1 MTRALLVIDVQN
13 LLVAAK
19 PYAISER
26 LILWQEAIEL
36 CRKQQIEVIYVRHTD
51 QEFVKGTEGWQIH
64 SSLSPREDEMVVDKH
79 YNSAFKDTNLH
90 VYLQSKGITSLLICG
105 MQTEYCIDT
114 TVKVAFELGYQVA
127 VVEGGTTTFGDED
140 IDAAVLIEHY
150 ENIWADCFAEVDFLE
165 ELLKEETE

>member
-1 MTRALLVIDVQN
+1 MARALLIIDVQN
-13 LLVAAK
+13 ILVEAN
-19 PYAISER
+19 PYAIEER
-26 LILWQEAIEL
+26 LTLWQNVVER
-36 CRKQQIEVIYVRHTD
+36 CRKQNIEVIYIRHTD
-51 QEFVKGTEGWQIH
+51 QEFVQGTDGWQIH
-64 SSLSPREDEMVVDKH
+64 SSLVPRTEEVVFDKH
-79 YNSAFKDTNLH
+79 YSSAFKETDLH
-90 VYLQSKGITSLLICG
+90 AYLQSKEMDSLLICG

>member
-1 MTRALLVIDVQN
+1 MARALLIIDVQN
-13 LLVAAK
+13 ILVEAT
-19 PYAISER
+19 PYAIEEC
-26 LILWQEAIEL
+26 LTLWQNAVER
-36 CRKQQIEVIYVRHTD
+36 CRKQNIEVIYIRHTD
-51 QEFVKGTEGWQIH
+51 QEFVQGTDGWQIH
-64 SSLSPREDEMVVDKH
+64 SSLAPRTEEVIFDKH
-79 YNSAFKDTNLH
+79 YNSAFKETDLH
-90 VYLQSKGITSLLICG
+90 AYLQSKEMDSLLICG

-114 TVKVAFELGYQVA
+114 TVKMAFELGYQVA

>member
-1 MTRALLVIDVQN
+1 MTRALLIIDVQN
-13 LLVAAK
+13 ILVEAT
-19 PYAISER
+19 PYAIEEC
-26 LILWQEAIEL
+26 LTLWQNAVER
-36 CRKQQIEVIYVRHTD
+36 CRKQEIEVMYVRHTD
-51 QEFVKGTEGWQIH
+51 QEFVKGTQGWQIH
-64 SSLSPREDEMVVDKH
+64 SSLTPREGEMVFNKH

-127 VVEGGTTTFGDED
+127 VIEGGTTTFEAED
-140 IDAAVLIEHY
+140 IAAPDLIEHY